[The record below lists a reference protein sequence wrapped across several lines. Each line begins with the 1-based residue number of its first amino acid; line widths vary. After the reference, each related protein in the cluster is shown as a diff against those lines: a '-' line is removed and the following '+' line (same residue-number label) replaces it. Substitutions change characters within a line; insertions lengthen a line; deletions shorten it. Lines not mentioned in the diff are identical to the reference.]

1 MDSKEKNEMLK
12 NVLSSMSKPRDAVRK
27 GASKGLKWFLDKINS
42 KGEAQ
47 DEKTKKTIDRL
58 KSRDKNMEMK
68 KMMKKMIK
76 KNESDSQ
83 SKPLSYW
90 KSLPA
95 KERDAKLQKIA
106 DKNPEKAD
114 RIMDSLEYD
123 SKPSRNIPGQ
133 KKSTDRLNN
142 GPEVR
147 TKGLKWF
154 SKK

>member
-58 KSRDKNMEMK
+58 KSRDKNME
-68 KMMKKMIK
+68 MKKMIK